1 MINRIEFFV
10 VTTSSWEI
18 SFGAF
23 LINLFLLIASG
34 FERSSS
40 LLAFA
45 KASIINKVWC
55 GWSSEILD
63 ISCQEKQKDPIIENC
78 TEEKNN

>member
-45 KASIINKVWC
+45 KASIINKV
-55 GWSSEILD
+55 
-63 ISCQEKQKDPIIENC
+63 
-78 TEEKNN
+78 